1 MRRRKDACL
10 TLPGPLQKGPFWKLE
25 MIGLARVSFVVHE
38 ASCWLAQYRLLLS
51 NLGWNIIILHEE
63 FKEDPDLSLLQ
74 EESCCAMQYKNIIS
88 LMPLAHSNT

>member
-1 MRRRKDACL
+1 MPDFARAFAE
-10 TLPGPLQKGPFWKLE
+10 GAFLE
-25 MIGLARVSFVVHE
+25 VGNDWIGQSRFVVHG
-38 ASCWLAQYRLLLS
+38 ASCWLARYRVLLS
-51 NLGWNIIILHEE
+51 NFGWNIIILHEE